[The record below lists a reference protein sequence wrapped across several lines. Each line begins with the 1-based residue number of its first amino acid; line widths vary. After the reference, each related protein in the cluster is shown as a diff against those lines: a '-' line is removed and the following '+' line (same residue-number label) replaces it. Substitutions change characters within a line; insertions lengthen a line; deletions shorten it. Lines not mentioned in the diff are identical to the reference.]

1 MKPNA
6 PMLGSSANRLL
17 KSASLWLDWKT
28 VQARTPDAWA
38 HSSAKVKTVARKSA
52 LMLAV
57 VLLTIYAQT
66 FGRIRQVYL
75 DRWSR
80 SARMQRLGAKIAMTL
95 GAYDSPDSFAS
106 VALRKVKKSKMK
118 KAAVKDL
125 MFGGVME
132 LSRNSRYYY
141 HSTVGK
147 TYCYWTEEGKQAIS
161 EFMQE
166 MAPMM
171 RLAEQ
176 QDLDERAKE
185 MVLKELKS

>member
-1 MKPNA
+1 M
-6 PMLGSSANRLL
+6 R
-17 KSASLWLDWKT
+17 KT
-28 VQARTPDAWA
+28 
-38 HSSAKVKTVARKSA
+38 
-52 LMLAV
+52 
-57 VLLTIYAQT
+57 
-66 FGRIRQVYL
+66 
-75 DRWSR
+75 
-80 SARMQRLGAKIAMTL
+80 
-95 GAYDSPDSFAS
+95 
-106 VALRKVKKSKMK
+106 
-118 KAAVKDL
+118 AVKDL

-147 TYCYWTEEGKQAIS
+147 TYCYWTEEGKQALT

-171 RLAEQ
+171 RVAEE